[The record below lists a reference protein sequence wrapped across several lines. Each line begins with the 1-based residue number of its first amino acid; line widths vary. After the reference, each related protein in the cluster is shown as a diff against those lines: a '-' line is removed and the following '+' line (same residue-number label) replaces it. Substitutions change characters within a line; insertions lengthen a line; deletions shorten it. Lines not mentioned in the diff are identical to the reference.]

1 MTIVDLLKLPTSS
14 TRISRGDV
22 WMYYDKFS
30 DKWVVLEYLYRK
42 GPVTVIETES
52 ESEAVAAF
60 CEAAGMEVAE

>member
-1 MTIVDLLKLPTSS
+1 
-14 TRISRGDV
+14 
-22 WMYYDKFS
+22 MYYDKFS

-60 CEAAGMEVAE
+60 CDAAGIEVTE